1 MNYQINLDKV
11 IIKSCNCYQSYW
23 KKVRKD
29 SLVNSVVNFDHS
41 IEKVFSYRKYCP
53 AGKAI
58 YHCCENCLSQIVAAI
73 PLTIIDFTIL
83 KGQMKCIYNIR
94 HNFIS
99 LRECCDGC
107 INFVIANYSS
117 SFFVQI

>member
-23 KKVRKD
+23 KKVREE
-29 SLVNSVVNFDHS
+29 SLVNSVNFDHS
-41 IEKVFSYRKYCP
+41 IEKVFSYRKYFL

-58 YHCCENCLSQIVAAI
+58 YHCCENCLSQIIAAI

-99 LRECCDGC
+99 LRESCHGC

-117 SFFVQI
+117 SFFVEI